1 VVEEVV
7 AEVAKAADKM
17 VGEEGDDAEEEDA
30 GSQRV

>member
-17 VGEEGDDAEEEDA
+17 AGEEGDEVEEEA
-30 GSQRV
+30 SGSRRV